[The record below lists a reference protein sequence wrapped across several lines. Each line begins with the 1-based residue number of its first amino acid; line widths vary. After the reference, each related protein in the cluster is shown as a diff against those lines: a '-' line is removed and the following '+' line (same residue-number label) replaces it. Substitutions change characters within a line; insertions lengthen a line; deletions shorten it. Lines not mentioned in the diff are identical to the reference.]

1 MMKNLVTSLLLLA
14 AAPLAYAQQQSAAV
28 PITAG
33 VSRQLADQ
41 RFKNISNIHYALSFT
56 FPASKTAVIPAK
68 EKITF
73 SLKNAGQTLQLD
85 FKQPTQSITALVVNG
100 KSITPA
106 VQEEHVVIEPS
117 LLKQGKNEIELTFLA
132 GDGSLNRNNE
142 FLYALFVPDRARFV
156 FPCFDQPDLKATYD
170 LTVAAPS
177 AWTVLAN
184 GTTKDSVVN
193 TDGTTTWHFATTE
206 KLPTYLFSFVA
217 GMFKSAVQDI
227 KGQPVTLLYREKD
240 PGSNIDSIFRLHRE
254 SVSFL
259 EKWTGI
265 PYPFQ
270 KMGYAAIPDFQF
282 GGMEHPGVVHYKA
295 SSFFLQ
301 SPTKDQLLSRTQ
313 LISHETAHMW
323 FGDLVTM
330 KWFNDVWMKEV
341 FANFMADKVAEDILG
356 SEQFN
361 LRFLQDHYPRAYNV
375 DRTKGANPIR
385 QQLDNLKDAGTMYGD
400 IIYHK
405 APVMMRQIELLM
417 GKDNFRKGVRE
428 YLKKYAYSN
437 ASWDDLIAILARYT
451 KKDLYK
457 WNAVWVNQP
466 HRPVFDYQISYSGN
480 RIKDLELTQHPEFG
494 GTDVWPQLFDIA
506 FVYPDAVKTIQVD
519 MNAARLKVKGAA
531 GLPKPQY
538 ILFNASGLG
547 YGLFPSDTAINP
559 HLFTTGTS
567 LNRASAYLTAY
578 ENMLAGRY
586 YKPQQPLQLFATG
599 LAIEKEETSIKQL
612 TNYISALYWEFTT
625 PADRNALAA
634 ALENQLWAALEQQ
647 PSGNNRKLI
656 FKAYQ
661 DIYTSVEAGERMY
674 KIWASQ
680 QAPEGVKLAEE
691 DYISLALTISLKND
705 TAISVIPQQISRLKD
720 EDKKDRLRFLIPA
733 LSAGEADR
741 DQFFA
746 SLREREGR
754 SKEAWVVSA
763 LYYLHHPLRQ
773 QTSRKYLPESLQLLE
788 DIQRTG
794 DIFFPANWLNAIF
807 GNYQDA
813 EAWNMV
819 QVFLDS
825 HPDYNPKLKAKIL
838 QSTDNLAR
846 ARQLLKL

>member
-1 MMKNLVTSLLLLA
+1 MKNLVTSLLLLA
-14 AAPLAYAQQQSAAV
+14 AAPLAYAQQQSASV
-28 PITAG
+28 PVTAG
-33 VSRQLADQ
+33 VSKQLAVQ
-41 RFKNISNIHYALSFT
+41 RYNNISHINYALSFS
-56 FPASKTAVIPAK
+56 FPANKTATIPAK

-73 SLKNAGQTLQLD
+73 SLKNAQPTLQLD
-85 FKQPTQSITALVVNG
+85 FKQLAQSITTLVVNG
-100 KSITPA
+100 KTVTPV
-106 VQEEHVVIEPS
+106 VQEEHVVIAPS
-117 LLKQGKNEIELTFLA
+117 LLLPGKNEIEISFLA

-177 AWTVLAN
+177 SWTVLAN
-184 GTTKDSVVN
+184 GTTKDSIVN
-193 TDGTTTWHFATTE
+193 ADGTTTWHFATTE

-259 EKWTGI
+259 EKWTDI

-295 SSFFLQ
+295 SAFFLQ

-356 SEQFN
+356 AEQFN

-385 QQLDNLKDAGTMYGD
+385 QQLDNLKEAGTMYGD

-417 GKDNFRKGVRE
+417 GKDNFQKGVRE

-466 HRPVFDYQISYSGN
+466 HRPVFDYKIAYSGD
-480 RIKDLELTQHPEFG
+480 RVKDLEITQHPEFG
-494 GTDVWPQLFDIA
+494 GSEVWPQLFDIA
-506 FVYPDAVKTIQVD
+506 FVYPDGVKIIQAD
-519 MNAARLKVKGAA
+519 MDAARLKVKGAA

-547 YGLFPSDTAINP
+547 YGLFPADTAINRY
-559 HLFTTGTS
+559 LFTNGTP
-567 LNRASAYLTAY
+567 LNRASAYLNAY

-586 YKPQQPLQLFATG
+586 YTPQQLLQLFAAG
-599 LAIEKEETSIKQL
+599 LAVEKEETSIKQL
-612 TNYISALYWEFTT
+612 TNYISTLYWEFTK
-625 PADRNALAA
+625 PEDRAHMAVR
-634 ALENQLWAALEQQ
+634 LEHQLWEALQQ
-647 PSGNNRKLI
+647 QQEGNNRKLI

-661 DIYTSVEAGERMY
+661 DIYTSATAGERMY
-674 KIWASQ
+674 QVWAAQ

-705 TAISVIPQQISRLKD
+705 TAVQVIPQQISRLKD

-733 LSAGEADR
+733 LSPNVADR
-741 DQFFA
+741 DHFFA
-746 SLREREGR
+746 SLRERKGR
-754 SKEAWVVSA
+754 SKEAWVVYA
-763 LYYLHHPLRQ
+763 LYYLHHPQRQ
-773 QTSRKYLPESLQLLE
+773 QTAVKYLQESLDLLE

-813 EAWNMV
+813 QAWSIV
-819 QVFLDS
+819 QRFLES

-846 ARQLLKL
+846 ARQLLH